1 MARKRAPG
9 GGRKP
14 KGPVAARSQ
23 LTVRMPDD
31 LRAELEA
38 AARRRNR
45 NLTDELIGRI
55 RVSFAREHEQK
66 RDPAT
71 RALLF

>member
-23 LTVRMPDD
+23 LTVRMPDE

-55 RVSFAREHEQK
+55 RGSFAREHEQK

>member
-1 MARKRAPG
+1 MAQKRAPG

-23 LTVRMPDD
+23 LTVRITDD